1 MSDTSTLDQ
10 FDLIIVSPDSLI
22 FDGKAKK
29 LLAPGFNQEIAIL
42 PNHTPL
48 YAQLNKGELVVT
60 TNMNQVKTFPIDGG
74 IIRVKVNRVSIIVG
88 FEVLRQ

>member
-1 MSDTSTLDQ
+1 MPDILPLEQ
-10 FDLIIVSPDSLI
+10 FDLIIVSPDALI

-29 LLAPGFNQEIAIL
+29 LIAPGFNQEIAIL

-48 YAQLNKGELVVT
+48 YAQLNKGELVIT
-60 TNMNQVKTFPIDGG
+60 TTMNQIKTFPIDGG

-88 FEVLRQ
+88 FEILRQ